1 MGAGDA
7 GPEDQAPGL
16 RLSARP
22 VLGTVVTGLLLLLAS
37 AVACDRPVEQ
47 IQPVEQT
54 KEAVEQTREVVKPS
68 LGPGRWHKLHSER
81 GELSP
86 ERLERIEQLESIG
99 YVSGSVPAS
108 VRGISVHDRDR
119 AHSGLNFYTT
129 GHGPEA
135 VLMDMEGRELHRW
148 RYPFEE
154 VWPDHPRKNRRH
166 TKWWRRATLFEN
178 GDVIAIFAGFG
189 IIKVDKD
196 SKLLWARKIG
206 AHHDLEIMPNGDIY
220 VLTRVP
226 NLLPRIHPTHD
237 VLEDFISVLGPD
249 GIEKRSVSVLE
260 AFERSKYAKPWRG
273 RGDIF
278 HTNSLRVLDG
288 RLAHRAPAFKKGN
301 VLLSIHALDQ
311 LAVVDLD
318 RAEVVWTLERD
329 FKGQHD
335 ARIVGD
341 GHLLLFDNF
350 GRKEQSSVLELDP
363 VSGEQVW
370 EYRGTP
376 ERPFYSFTCGTADR
390 LVNGN
395 TLIVESDQGRAFE
408 VTPEQEIVW
417 EFYNPF
423 RAGENGEY
431 IATLFDLRR
440 LPPGFG
446 ESWLGA
452 EVD

>member
-1 MGAGDA
+1 MPVLTQVARA
-7 GPEDQAPGL
+7 A
-16 RLSARP
+16 LSA
-22 VLGTVVTGLLLLLAS
+22 LLLAS
-37 AVACDRPVEQ
+37 AVACDPPGE
-47 IQPVEQT
+47 ET
-54 KEAVEQTREVVKPS
+54 KKS
-68 LGPGRWHKLHSER
+68 DLGPGRWHKLHSER

-86 ERLERIEQLESIG
+86 ETLDLIEQLESIG
-99 YVSGSVPAS
+99 YVSGSVPS
-108 VRGISVHDRDR
+108 STRGITVHDRDR
-119 AHSGLNFYTT
+119 AHAGLNFYTS

-135 VLMDMEGRELHRW
+135 VLMDMDGRELHRW

-154 VWPDHPRKNRRH
+154 AWPDHPRKRPRQ
-166 TKWWRRATLFEN
+166 TKWWRRATLLEN

-189 IIKVDKD
+189 MIKVDKN

-206 AHHDLEIMPNGDIY
+206 AHHDLEIMPSGDIY

-226 NLLPRIHPTHD
+226 HLVPRIHPSREI
-237 VLEDFISVLGPD
+237 LEDFISVLDAD
-249 GIEKRSVSVLE
+249 GVEKRRVSVLE

-288 RLAHRAPAFKKGN
+288 RSADRAPAFRKGN

-318 RAEVVWTLERD
+318 RTEVVWTLGRD

-335 ARIVGD
+335 AKILDD

-350 GRKEQSSVLELDP
+350 GREEQSSVIELDP
-363 VSGEQVW
+363 VTGDRVW

-390 LVNGN
+390 LDNGN
-395 TLIVESDQGRAFE
+395 TIIVESDQGRAFE
-408 VTPEQEIVW
+408 VTPEREIVW

-423 RAGENGEY
+423 RAGENDEY

-440 LPPGFG
+440 LPPDFT

-452 EVD
+452 ASTSRAP

>member
-1 MGAGDA
+1 MTNGTDDKQANRVFTTLGVRGAA
-7 GPEDQAPGL
+7 
-16 RLSARP
+16 
-22 VLGTVVTGLLLLLAS
+22 LLVLLAG
-37 AVACDRPVEQ
+37 AVACDPPGE
-47 IQPVEQT
+47 ET
-54 KEAVEQTREVVKPS
+54 KKPD
-68 LGPGRWHKLHSER
+68 LGPGRWHRLHSER
-81 GELSP
+81 GDLSP
-86 ERLERIEQLESIG
+86 EKLDLIEQLESIG
-99 YVSGSVPAS
+99 YVSGSVPS
-108 VRGISVHDRDR
+108 STRGITVHDRDR
-119 AHSGLNFYTT
+119 AHAGLNFYTS

-135 VLMDMEGRELHRW
+135 VLMNMDGRELHRW

-154 VWPDHPRKNRRH
+154 VWPDHPRKRRRQ

-189 IIKVDKD
+189 MIKVDKN

-206 AHHDLEIMPNGDIY
+206 AHHDLEIMPSGDIY

-226 NLLPRIHPTHD
+226 NLVPRIHPSQEI
-237 VLEDFISVLGPD
+237 LEDFISVFDAD
-249 GIEKRSVSVLE
+249 GVEKRRVSVLE

-288 RLAHRAPAFKKGN
+288 RSADRAPAFRKGN

-318 RAEVVWTLERD
+318 RAEVVWTLGRD

-335 ARIVGD
+335 AKIVDD

-350 GRKEQSSVLELDP
+350 GREEQSSVMELDP
-363 VSGEQVW
+363 VTGDRVW

-390 LVNGN
+390 LDNGN
-395 TLIVESDQGRAFE
+395 TIIVESDQGRAFE
-408 VTPEQEIVW
+408 VTPEREIVW

-423 RAGENGEY
+423 RAGENHEY

-440 LPPGFG
+440 LPPDFA

-452 EVD
+452 AKTPRAP

>member
-1 MGAGDA
+1 MAVLTQVA
-7 GPEDQAPGL
+7 RAA
-16 RLSARP
+16 LSA
-22 VLGTVVTGLLLLLAS
+22 LLLAS
-37 AVACDRPVEQ
+37 AVACDPPGE
-47 IQPVEQT
+47 ET
-54 KEAVEQTREVVKPS
+54 KKS
-68 LGPGRWHKLHSER
+68 DLGPGRWHKLHSER

-86 ERLERIEQLESIG
+86 ETLDLIEQLESIG
-99 YVSGSVPAS
+99 YVSGSVPS
-108 VRGISVHDRDR
+108 STRGITVHDRDL
-119 AHSGLNFYTT
+119 AHAGLNFYTS

-135 VLMDMEGRELHRW
+135 VLMDMDGRELHRW

-154 VWPDHPRKNRRH
+154 AWPDHPRKRPLQ
-166 TKWWRRATLFEN
+166 TKWWRRATLLEN

-189 IIKVDKD
+189 MIKVDKN

-206 AHHDLEIMPNGDIY
+206 AHHDLEIMPSGDIY

-226 NLLPRIHPTHD
+226 HLVPRIHPSQEI
-237 VLEDFISVLGPD
+237 LEDFISVLDAD
-249 GIEKRSVSVLE
+249 GVEKRRVSVLE

-288 RLAHRAPAFKKGN
+288 RSADRAPAFRKGN

-335 ARIVGD
+335 AKILDD

-350 GRKEQSSVLELDP
+350 GREEQSSVIELDP
-363 VSGEQVW
+363 VTGDRVW

-390 LVNGN
+390 LDNGN
-395 TLIVESDQGRAFE
+395 TIIVESDQGRAFE
-408 VTPEQEIVW
+408 VTPEREIVW

-423 RAGENGEY
+423 RAGENDEY

-440 LPPGFG
+440 LPPDFT

-452 EVD
+452 ASTPRAP